1 MITLTV
7 ITFNGAAVGQRLS
20 ASFDELGGTIG
31 RADNNQLVLPDPER
45 TISRVHA
52 QVVFRAG
59 RFAVVDRGS
68 NPIEVNGRVLSSGG
82 EAPLGPGDEIQIGGY
97 GLRVELPVA
106 GSPSPAPVHD
116 DPFAMFSP
124 AAELAP
130 AARGGASANALS
142 SAPASAQPHSPFG
155 MDDPFAA
162 TPFAA
167 KPASGAN
174 ASKPPVQ
181 GIPDDWDPFG
191 PVSVAKPPS
200 SSAGRAA
207 PQGDDPF
214 ASFGLSPSE
223 KARGPL
229 AADLNGLQRPAESS
243 IDAMFDLGSAKG
255 VDPFADPFANSSFSA
270 PLAQPNTSSDADP
283 LRAFSNPAQAAP
295 APVMDSSSDLNAAF
309 IAPRR
314 EPAARPAPAPSPA
327 PFVAPPV
334 AAPRSPLDP
343 ILSWDSQ
350 PPARESTIIAPI
362 ARASRG
368 ARSMPFAAA
377 PVAAPAPLP
386 PAFAPAPGSPPIEG
400 ISMWADEAVTTVA
413 PSRASRPAPLA
424 PLTPATPSFDTSFD
438 FAPARSVDAPPPAA
452 PAYSASPVTAPV
464 ASMPP
469 SATTRAATSAIGPSD
484 QAELLAALLDGLRM
498 PGLQIQSLTPD
509 LMHLIGQL
517 LREST
522 AGTVDMLVAR
532 SVLKREIRAEL
543 TMIKARENN
552 PLKFSPTAEVALNH
566 LLNPPTAG
574 FMSGGP
580 AMRDAYNDLRAHQF
594 GMLAGMRAA
603 LDGVL
608 KRFDPAVLET
618 RLGQKSVLASLLP
631 ATRKARL
638 WELFNE
644 LYEQLSAEAND
655 DFHELFGKAFLR
667 AYEAHVDELEKDAS

>member
-52 QVVFRAG
+52 QVVYRAG

-97 GLRVELPVA
+97 GLRVELPA
-106 GSPSPAPVHD
+106 AAPPAPARD

-124 AAELAP
+124 GAP
-130 AARGGASANALS
+130 PAVPARDGAFGNASAGASNNAFS
-142 SAPASAQPHSPFG
+142 SAPAVAPPPSPFG

-167 KPASGAN
+167 PPASGGNAN
-174 ASKPPVQ
+174 KPPVQ

-191 PVSVAKPPS
+191 PVSVAKPPP
-200 SSAGRAA
+200 SAGRAA

-223 KARGPL
+223 KARTPL
-229 AADLNGLQRPAESS
+229 GADLSSLQRPAESS
-243 IDAMFDLGSAKG
+243 IDAMFDLSSAKA
-255 VDPFADPFANSSFSA
+255 DPFADPFANSSYSA

-295 APVMDSSSDLNAAF
+295 APVMDSTSDLNAAF

-314 EPAARPAPAPSPA
+314 EPVAKPSPA
-327 PFVAPPV
+327 PLAPPPASPPLAPPV
-334 AAPRSPLDP
+334 SSAAAAPRSPLDP
-343 ILSWDSQ
+343 ILSWESQ
-350 PPARESTIIAPI
+350 SPARESTIVAPI

-368 ARSMPFAAA
+368 ARPMPFTAVAAA
-377 PVAAPAPLP
+377 SPSAPAQLP
-386 PAFAPAPGSPPIEG
+386 PAFAPPAGTPPIDG

-413 PSRASRPAPLA
+413 PSRAYRPAPLV
-424 PLTPATPSFDTSFD
+424 PEPFVSEPSVS
-438 FAPARSVDAPPPAA
+438 APAMRPAA
-452 PAYSASPVTAPV
+452 
-464 ASMPP
+464 
-469 SATTRAATSAIGPSD
+469 SAIGAAD
-484 QAELLAALLDGLRM
+484 QAALLGALLDGLRM

-566 LLNPPTAG
+566 LLNPPAAG
-574 FMSGGP
+574 FMSGGS